1 MTEQAVQIVGAILIL
16 VGFVLSQLR
25 RLAQDSYPYLL
36 ANLAGAIIL
45 TVDAWRGRQWGFV
58 LLEGVWSLVSLWAVV
73 ARGRARPAL
82 TARPGRA

>member
-1 MTEQAVQIVGAILIL
+1 MTQQAVQIVGAILIL

-58 LLEGVWSLVSLWAVV
+58 LLEGVWSLVSLGGVLAK
-73 ARGRARPAL
+73 ARGGAGAL
-82 TARPGRA
+82 H

>member
-36 ANLAGAIIL
+36 ANLEGAIIL

-58 LLEGVWSLVSLWAVV
+58 LLEGVWSLVSLWGVV
-73 ARGRARPAL
+73 ARGARAPH
-82 TARPGRA
+82 

>member
-58 LLEGVWSLVSLWAVV
+58 LLEGVWSLVSLWGVV
-73 ARGRARPAL
+73 ARGARAPH
-82 TARPGRA
+82 

>member
-1 MTEQAVQIVGAILIL
+1 MTQQAVQIVGAILIL

-58 LLEGVWSLVSLWAVV
+58 LLEGVWSLVSLWGVV
-73 ARGRARPAL
+73 ARGARAPH
-82 TARPGRA
+82 